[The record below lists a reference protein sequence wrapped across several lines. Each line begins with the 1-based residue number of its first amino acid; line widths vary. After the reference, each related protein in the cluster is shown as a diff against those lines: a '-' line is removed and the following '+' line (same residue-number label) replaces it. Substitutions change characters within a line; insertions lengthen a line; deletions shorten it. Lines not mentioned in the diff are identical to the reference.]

1 MVKVTGLLSVL
12 GFVPALEH
20 IPDPCEPGM
29 KLEIGQQHNS
39 ITTMRKIQ
47 LSFLL
52 RLHQCCI

>member
-39 ITTMRKIQ
+39 ITTMRKI
-47 LSFLL
+47 
-52 RLHQCCI
+52 